1 MYNVQFQ
8 QSSFSDHQNQ
18 YDMSA
23 AALAAATN
31 DKTFPSPITTSPLD
45 SPPNQKNY
53 RQYDLGGY
61 MSNNSNSNNSFSQP
75 ISIPQSNNNSMS
87 NNTATSP
94 QQQQGYYG
102 SSNVTENT
110 LSDNAIV
117 SPNSAASVETE
128 LIQRK

>member
-1 MYNVQFQ
+1 
-8 QSSFSDHQNQ
+8 
-18 YDMSA
+18 
-23 AALAAATN
+23 
-31 DKTFPSPITTSPLD
+31 
-45 SPPNQKNY
+45 
-53 RQYDLGGY
+53 